1 VAEDTI
7 RKKVSREVK
16 RALSD
21 ARLSARAAAKRMD
34 VEPKTIY
41 RWINEEN
48 DASLENLVLFAK
60 HVGPIRLDIGDTT
73 KKPPLAERLDAKM
86 DIALWGLRISP
97 EEQADLLVRR
107 ARGEAWPPRASDGEP
122 HEGGGQSASAPSG
135 PSSPLDQ

>member
-1 VAEDTI
+1 M
-7 RKKVSREVK
+7 
-16 RALSD
+16 
-21 ARLSARAAAKRMD
+21 SARTAARRME

-60 HVGPIRLDIGDTT
+60 HVGPIRLDIGDTS
-73 KKPPLAERLDAKM
+73 KEPPLVERLDAKM
-86 DIALWGLRISP
+86 DIALWALRISP

-107 ARGEAWPPRASDGEP
+107 ARGEAWPPRATAGEP
-122 HEGGGQSASAPSG
+122 PEEGGQSANAPSG